1 MLIVKV
7 NGEKN
12 LEAAL
17 KTLKFKVQKTG
28 LIKELRERS
37 EFVKPSDKRRKM
49 KNKAKYVQKLK
60 DSID

>member
-12 LEAAL
+12 LESAL
-17 KTLKFKVQKTG
+17 KTLKYKIQKTG

-37 EFVKPSDKRRKM
+37 EFVKISDKKRKIRE
-49 KNKAKYVQKLK
+49 KAKYVQKLR
-60 DSID
+60 DDIS